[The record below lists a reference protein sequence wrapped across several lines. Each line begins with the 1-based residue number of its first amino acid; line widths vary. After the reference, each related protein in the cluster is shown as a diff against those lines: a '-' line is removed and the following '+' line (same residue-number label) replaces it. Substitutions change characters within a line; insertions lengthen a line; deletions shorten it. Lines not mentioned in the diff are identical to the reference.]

1 MHNERNKLTSDLAD
15 FVDNPQGIAGDVEY
29 CSMVVAFALLQ
40 SHAHA
45 THNIH
50 GSSTMLFNFKWN
62 NTQRGLAEI
71 SLT

>member
-40 SHAHA
+40 LHTRTRKHITFTAHQQCSSISSET
-45 THNIH
+45 THNAAW
-50 GSSTMLFNFKWN
+50 L
-62 NTQRGLAEI
+62 
-71 SLT
+71 